1 MSLGY
6 LLDANVFIEAKNRY
20 YGFDIVPAF
29 WEWLDRRQA
38 SLEIAS
44 ITSIYDELAQ
54 GDDDLSDWVKA
65 RRDSGWWLDIAG
77 QEVQESYGEIV
88 AWVMSHQGFT
98 QAAKDEFLAGA
109 DPWLIAKA
117 RVLGVKI
124 VTHEQLDLNAK
135 RKVFIPVVCNH
146 FDVDYLDTF
155 ELIRSFGDSL
165 GND

>member
-38 SLEIAS
+38 SGEIAS
-44 ITSIYDELAQ
+44 IIPVYDELAQ
-54 GDDDLSDWVKA
+54 GNDDLSDWVKA
-65 RRDSGWWLDIAG
+65 RKTSEWWLDVSDQDT
-77 QEVQESYGEIV
+77 QEAYGEII
-88 AWVMSHQGFT
+88 AWVMSHQDFT

-117 RVLGVKI
+117 KVLGVKV
-124 VTHEQLDLNAK
+124 VTHEQLDLNAR
-135 RKVFIPVVCNH
+135 RKVFIPVVCKH
-146 FDVDYLDTF
+146 FGVDYLDTF

-165 GND
+165 RNR

>member
-65 RRDSGWWLDIAG
+65 RKDSDWWLDDTD
-77 QEVQESYGEIV
+77 QEVQKSYREII
-88 AWVMSHQGFT
+88 AWVMSQDFT
-98 QAAKDEFLAGA
+98 QAAKDKFLNEA

-117 RVLGVKI
+117 RG
-124 VTHEQLDLNAK
+124 TWCQG
-135 RKVFIPVVCNH
+135 C
-146 FDVDYLDTF
+146 Y
-155 ELIRSFGDSL
+155 S
-165 GND
+165 